1 MDRITTIQVSA
12 STRDRLYRL
21 KFRKTYD
28 EYLVLLMDMYE
39 RLEREGGKR
48 RISPDKVMAMSEAM
62 RAWVKRNVKWRNGR
76 MAAVDLDGR

>member
-1 MDRITTIQVSA
+1 MDRITTIQLSS
-12 STRDRLYRL
+12 STRDRLYKL

-28 EYLVLLMDMYE
+28 EYLNFLMDMYE
-39 RLEREGGKR
+39 RLDREGGKR

-62 RAWVKRNVKWRNGR
+62 RKWVARNVKWKNGR

>member
-12 STRDRLYRL
+12 STRDRLYML
-21 KFRKTYD
+21 KFRKPYD
-28 EYLVLLMDMYE
+28 EYLNFLMDMYE

-62 RAWVKRNVKWRNGR
+62 RGWVARNVKWKNGR

>member
-1 MDRITTIQVSA
+1 MDRITTIQVSS
-12 STRDRLYRL
+12 STRDRLYKL

-28 EYLVLLMDMYE
+28 EYLNLLMDMYE

-62 RAWVKRNVKWRNGR
+62 RKWVRRNVKWKNGR
-76 MAAVDLDGR
+76 MAEVDLDGR

>member
-1 MDRITTIQVSA
+1 MDRITTIQLSS
-12 STRDRLYRL
+12 STRDRLYKL

-28 EYLVLLMDMYE
+28 EYINFLMDMYE

-48 RISPDKVMAMSEAM
+48 RSSPDKILAMSEAM
-62 RAWVKRNVKWRNGR
+62 RKWVDRNVKWKNGR

>member
-12 STRDRLYRL
+12 STRDRLYKL

-28 EYLVLLMDMYE
+28 EYLNFLMDMYE

-62 RAWVKRNVKWRNGR
+62 RGWVKRNVKWKNGR

>member
-12 STRDRLYRL
+12 STRDRLYKL

-28 EYLVLLMDMYE
+28 GHLNFLMDMYE

-62 RAWVKRNVKWRNGR
+62 RGWVARNVKWKNGR

>member
-12 STRDRLYRL
+12 STRDRLYKL

-28 EYLVLLMDMYE
+28 GYLNFLMDMYE

-62 RAWVKRNVKWRNGR
+62 RGWVARNVKWKNGR

>member
-1 MDRITTIQVSA
+1 MDRITTIQLNS

-28 EYLVLLMDMYE
+28 EYLNFLMDMYE
-39 RLEREGGKR
+39 RLERQGGKR

-62 RAWVKRNVKWRNGR
+62 RKWVGRNVKWKNGR